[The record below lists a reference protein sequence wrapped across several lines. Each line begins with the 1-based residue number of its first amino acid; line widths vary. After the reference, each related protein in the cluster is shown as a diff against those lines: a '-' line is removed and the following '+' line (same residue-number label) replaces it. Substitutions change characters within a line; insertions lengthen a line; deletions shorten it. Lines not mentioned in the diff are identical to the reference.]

1 MKDLLNQD
9 HGPNKTMLTSIN
21 RSEIEEMD
29 KVHRL
34 KLINSLSG
42 FKSANLM
49 GTINAEDV
57 ENLAIFSSVVHL
69 GSDPAL
75 LGCIL
80 RPHTVPRHTY
90 ENIKETGWYTVNH
103 VHSAI
108 YKQAH
113 QTSGKYR
120 EDLSEFEVSG
130 LQPWY
135 SEICRAPYVKEARI
149 RIGLTPVEEHLVEA
163 NNTILLVG
171 AIQEIWFPEN
181 CREEDGFLD
190 IEKAGTITISGL
202 DAYHTTKRMDKM
214 EYVRIKDS
222 LKRQESS

>member
-1 MKDLLNQD
+1 
-9 HGPNKTMLTSIN
+9 MLSLFS
-21 RSEIEEMD
+21 RSEIEKMD
-29 KVHRL
+29 KVPRL

-49 GTINAEDV
+49 GTINAEGV

-69 GSDPAL
+69 GSHPPL

-90 ENIKETGWYTVNH
+90 ENIKETGWYTINH
-103 VHSAI
+103 VNSAI

-113 QTSGKYR
+113 QTSGKYK
-120 EDLSEFEVSG
+120 EGLSEFEVSG

-135 SEICRAPYVKEARI
+135 SDACRAPYVEAARI
-149 RIGLTPVEEHLVEA
+149 RIGLTPIEEHLVEA
-163 NNTILLVG
+163 NNTIMLVG
-171 AIQEIWFPEN
+171 AIQEVWIPED

-190 IEKAGTITISGL
+190 IEKAGTVTISGL
-202 DAYHTTKRMDKM
+202 DAYHTTNRIDKM
-214 EYVRIKDS
+214 EYVRVEDS
-222 LKRQESS
+222 LKRKERN